1 MTTVRE
7 VMSRDVRI
15 VRPTQSLEHVARVLR
30 DLDVGSVP
38 VCDGVKLQGMIT
50 DRDIVV
56 KAIAEGRDLSTT
68 TAGEL
73 AEGTPLWIAVDEDIS
88 TAQRMMAEHR
98 VRRLPV
104 IEDKRLVGIV
114 SLADLARAD
123 DARTTGQTVSEIS
136 KPH

>member
-7 VMSRDVRI
+7 VMSPDVQI
-15 VRPTQSLEHVARVLR
+15 VRPSHSLEHVARVLR
-30 DLDVGSVP
+30 DLGVGSVP

-56 KAIAEGRDLSTT
+56 KAIAEGRDLATT

-73 AEGTPLWIAVDEDIS
+73 AEGTPLWIGVDEDIS
-88 TAQRMMAEHR
+88 EAQRMMAENR

-123 DARTTGQTVSEIS
+123 DATTTGRTVSEIS
-136 KPH
+136 KPE